1 MTENRLSELLEV
13 SRTPIREALLLLSH
27 DTGARMTEIDLK
39 VAETTA
45 GLVGRQME
53 Q

>member
-1 MTENRLSELLEV
+1 MVPILSDGEV
-13 SRTPIREALLLLSH
+13 IGALLLLSKE
-27 DTGARMTEIDLK
+27 TGAKMSETDLK